1 VQVVAL
7 EQEAAELRA
16 AARRSAS
23 ARLPGAGDVLTSL
36 GLDGWK
42 DARLRPK
49 VRLCRVVELTVP
61 SVIHVSRSYD
71 MCFVTLHVAV
81 HQRLYQCGPH
91 TVLQV
96 KIDEDVETGNA
107 RPASAGGGDSG
118 LMAAASAKR
127 REVVSQ
133 VCEPSLLAVLS
144 PDCQPERPVRRTRQN
159 RQRPG
164 ENALQADRRKRG
176 NAVLHVHTK
185 QLASP
190 E

>member
-1 VQVVAL
+1 MGLWWFPLQVTAL

-16 AARRSAS
+16 AARRSSS

-49 VRLCRVVELTVP
+49 VRSCHVLELGVP
-61 SVIHVSRSYD
+61 SVIHVSRSCE
-71 MCFVTLHVAV
+71 MCLVTLHVVV
-81 HQRLYQCGPH
+81 HQCQHRPDA
-91 TVLQV
+91 VLQV
-96 KIDEDVETGNA
+96 KSDEDVETGNA

-133 VCEPSLLAVLS
+133 VCELA
-144 PDCQPERPVRRTRQN
+144 
-159 RQRPG
+159 
-164 ENALQADRRKRG
+164 
-176 NAVLHVHTK
+176 
-185 QLASP
+185 
-190 E
+190 